1 MKIIVTYD
9 IIKNKIRGEIADI
22 LFFYG
27 LLRVQNSVFFGD
39 IKKRK
44 IKNLV
49 KRIKSIELEEED
61 SIYIFKVCEK
71 DFKNINFFGKSIN
84 LYYIEEYFIFIW

>member
-27 LLRVQNSVFFGD
+27 LLRVFSV
-39 IKKRK
+39 
-44 IKNLV
+44 
-49 KRIKSIELEEED
+49 
-61 SIYIFKVCEK
+61 
-71 DFKNINFFGKSIN
+71 
-84 LYYIEEYFIFIW
+84 